1 MKDKGFVY
9 LVGAGPGRADLIT
22 VRGAELIRQADC
34 IICDKL
40 VNPAL
45 LKYARPDAE
54 IIYTPKRIGKGS
66 ATQDQIN
73 QLLLEK
79 AAAGKSIVRLKGG
92 DPYIFGR
99 CTEEAA
105 ILAEAG
111 IGFEVVPGITAAIAA
126 SEYAGIILTDRNYS
140 SQLLFVT
147 GHEAEGKE
155 ESNIDWPLLARFR
168 GTIAFYMGIGNLDY
182 IVRQLIQNGMS
193 AQTPTAVI
201 ANATW
206 PTQKLAKS
214 PLGKISEKCR
224 KEEIKPPAIVIIG
237 PGAAAETDLNW
248 FMKKPL
254 FGKNIVVTRD
264 RHGNADFAGKII
276 NRGGNPVEFPT
287 IKIKSLTD
295 TNDFLRTLA
304 KISEFDWIVFTSAN
318 GVTLFFEALHNLG
331 KDSRVFGAAKIAT
344 IGSETAARL
353 ADFGIMPDFVPAV
366 FTSEQLGNQLIA
378 YTELKDKGILL
389 LRSQLASNELV
400 ALLQD
405 AGGEVANV
413 PVYTIAAT
421 RADATSL
428 TERITK
434 NEIDW
439 LTFASSSSASAFFE
453 QVPADLVSSSSV
465 KVASIGPVTSE
476 QLTNLRVKVDAQA
489 TGHTLDGL
497 LEAIEETCG

>member
-22 VRGAELIRQADC
+22 VRGAELIRKADC

-40 VNPAL
+40 VNPVL

-73 QLLLEK
+73 QVLLEK
-79 AAAGKSIVRLKGG
+79 AAAGKTIVRLKGG

-105 ILAEAG
+105 VLAEAG

-147 GHEAEGKE
+147 GREAEGKE

-182 IVRQLIQNGMS
+182 IVWQLIQNGMS

-201 ANATW
+201 ASATL

-224 KEEIKPPAIVIIG
+224 KEEIEPPAIVVIG
-237 PGAAAETDLNW
+237 PGAAAETNLNW

-264 RHGNADFAGKII
+264 RHGNAEFAAKII

-331 KDSRVFGAAKIAT
+331 KDSRVFGSAKIAT
-344 IGSETAARL
+344 IGSETAARF

-366 FTSEQLGNQLIA
+366 FTSEQLGKQLIA
-378 YTELKDKGILL
+378 YTELKDKRILL

-405 AGGEVANV
+405 AGAEVANV
-413 PVYTIAAT
+413 AVYTIAAV

-439 LTFASSSSASAFFE
+439 LTFASPSSASAFFE
-453 QVPADLVSSSSV
+453 RVAADLVSSSSV

-489 TGHTLDGL
+489 TGYTLDGL
-497 LEAIEETCG
+497 LDAIEETCG